1 MATWAMAMASP
12 ALTPS
17 QGAAE
22 AWAALPVKVTSKWD
36 TARQVAS
43 SRSSGQG
50 WTIMAAW
57 TSSNTPCSS
66 MVTLP
71 PPPSSAGVP
80 EHPHGD
86 AELVGHPG
94 QTRARPRPPTAAMML
109 CPQAWPTPGRASYSA
124 QTATTI
130 GPDPSSA
137 LKAVGRPATPV
148 VTANPPSASAS
159 DVQAQAR
166 SSSKAVSGWSW
177 MVWLSRTRSASSAS
191 MASRAASFERP
202 GSSATAHR
210 LPITR

>member
-1 MATWAMAMASP
+1 MATWAMVMASP

-22 AWAALPVKVTSKWD
+22 AWADLPVKVTSKWD
-36 TARQVAS
+36 TARQVPS

-50 WTIMAAW
+50 WIIMAAC

-80 EHPHGD
+80 STRTVMPSSS
-86 AELVGHPG
+86 A
-94 QTRARPRPPTAAMML
+94 TRANPIPAPTADAAMML

-124 QTATTI
+124 QMATTI
-130 GPDPSSA
+130 GPDPWSA
-137 LKAVGRPATPV
+137 LKAVGRPATPG
-148 VTANPPSASAS
+148 VTANPPAVSAS
-159 DVQAQAR
+159 DVQAQAW

-177 MVWLSRTRSASSAS
+177 MV
-191 MASRAASFERP
+191 
-202 GSSATAHR
+202 
-210 LPITR
+210 